1 MKQLNNF
8 IIEKLK
14 INSKSKINVKDPDKW
29 TINDAEDGDI
39 VSWNGDTLL
48 FIYKCLNSGDNKVS
62 SAPDNSI
69 VFHAAWI
76 CDSRNILDIGIDTG
90 VGDTSK
96 PHLFKLASE
105 DMCEKFY
112 KELNKKGYKWDN
124 IKKEI
129 VKL

>member
-14 INSKSKINVKDPDKW
+14 INSKSKVNVKDPDTW

-48 FIYKCLNSGDNKVS
+48 FIYKCLNSGDNKINS
-62 SAPDNSI
+62 TPDDTI
-69 VFHAAWI
+69 VFHASWI

-96 PHLFKLASE
+96 PNLFKLASKE
-105 DMCEKFY
+105 MCEKFY
-112 KELNKKGYKWDN
+112 KELENRGYKWDN
-124 IKKEI
+124 MRKEI
-129 VKL
+129 IKL